1 MTHLPRMMCCK
12 GLNRQGLN
20 SKEGADISCRNAP
33 CTMTKTHQP
42 RYSRMI
48 GSSTASLDAAGTT
61 LPRRSHSYGVNRQR
75 ALMALDYE
83 EAGKPEYRGRPL

>member
-12 GLNRQGLN
+12 GSNRQGLN

-42 RYSRMI
+42 RYSRTI
-48 GSSTASLDAAGTT
+48 GSSTALLDAEDTT
-61 LPRRSHSYGVNRQR
+61 LQKLSQNYARKARQ
-75 ALMALDYE
+75 M
-83 EAGKPEYRGRPL
+83 GSSPEMMLELLK

>member
-48 GSSTASLDAAGTT
+48 GSSTASLDAEDTT
-61 LPRRSHSYGVNRQR
+61 LQKLSQNYARKARQI
-75 ALMALDYE
+75 
-83 EAGKPEYRGRPL
+83 GSSPEIMLELLK